1 MMLPGKSHKQ
11 LLQLLQL
18 LHLLH
23 SDLPDRKHPS
33 GAQHSRHEPE
43 VLLSDLEVDSLPEP
57 GRLPHLPP
65 AGGDQEGV
73 LQMAGGQQGE
83 DEAQHLGWQHRVPH
97 GLEKIVFITRLP
109 SKAIRDKIPSF
120 WIFLDGLN
128 PPPLYLI

>member
-73 LQMAGGQQGE
+73 LQMAGGS
-83 DEAQHLGWQHRVPH
+83 R
-97 GLEKIVFITRLP
+97 EKTRRSTSGGNTESHMDSRKLSLSPDCQAKP
-109 SKAIRDKIPSF
+109 SGKK
-120 WIFLDGLN
+120 
-128 PPPLYLI
+128 YLLFGFF